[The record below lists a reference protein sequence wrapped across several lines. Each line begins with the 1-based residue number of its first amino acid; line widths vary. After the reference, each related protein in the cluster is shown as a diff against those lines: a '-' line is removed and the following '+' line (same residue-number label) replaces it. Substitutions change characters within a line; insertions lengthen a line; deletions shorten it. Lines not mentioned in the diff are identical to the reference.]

1 MLGDLQGPIGVLGGG
16 RYLQA
21 RRRRGAGR
29 GGGPVL
35 WRRRKPPIATRK
47 WMRSTRMDRNIWTPA
62 GLAARG
68 KKPRNCPRA
77 RAGRKS
83 EMRGI
88 KMATPMRTRKYTRA
102 ATTDSKSGKLA
113 SNFGKLLENEF
124 CMFRQILKDGKSF
137 TKLLEML

>member
-16 RYLQA
+16 RYLKRGDDGVLGAAAA
-21 RRRRGAGR
+21 RFFGAVASHRSRRGSGCGQHGWIEIYGHRPALRRAGR
-29 GGGPVL
+29 G
-35 WRRRKPPIATRK
+35 
-47 WMRSTRMDRNIWTPA
+47 
-62 GLAARG
+62 RG
-68 KKPRNCPRA
+68 IVRA

-113 SNFGKLLENEF
+113 SNFGKLLENDF
-124 CMFRQILKDGKSF
+124 CMFCQILKDGKSF